1 VALAR
6 ALAMT
11 PRVMLLDEPF
21 SALDRERKRPLIA
34 LVRALATELA
44 VPTIAVTHSLGEA
57 RALADRV
64 IRMDRGEVVADGA
77 PADLLAR
84 AGHDDDLVIADG

>member
-1 VALAR
+1 MSS
-6 ALAMT
+6 MT

-44 VPTIAVTHSLGEA
+44 IPTIAVTHSLGEA

-64 IRMDRGEVVADGA
+64 IRMDHGQVVADGA
-77 PADLLAR
+77 PAELLAR
-84 AGHDDDLVIADG
+84 AGHDDDLVDAAG